1 VNPHQQKQ
9 LEEHLRSMPK
19 SEQDKLFKR
28 AAELRRDDQKKQ
40 KSERKRFEDLDA
52 PRPGSTKRKGDPVRL
67 VALKLLAQDL
77 SRAESKGE
85 HAESEDQA
93 PAATR
98 SGTVVGVTK
107 RRCTVR
113 PAEAFDLTRA
123 DREPG
128 GGVEDIDCRLPAA
141 LAGRQQSEFCV
152 GDRVRYSVHE
162 DARTGEPEVDHVE
175 PRTTVLARR
184 DPHTQQRRAI
194 VANID
199 AVVVVVSV
207 VSPPLHPRLIDRYLI
222 AIEDS
227 WVESLSGRHADDPDP
242 AQAVLAVNKADL
254 LADLTDAERA
264 HELGKLAPYRALGLP
279 VIECSAAT
287 SSGLEDLRRA
297 LAGKVVAFVGHSGVG
312 KSSLT
317 NALDPRLGIAVKT
330 IGTAANRGRH
340 TTTSSQMHEI
350 APASPG
356 DAPFWVIDTP
366 GIRFFTLEDMTPA
379 ELRDSFPEIR
389 ALRRGCKFNDC
400 THTHEPGCAVR
411 PDGPG
416 GGVHPA
422 RYETYVRLLE
432 EIDQGGARPPTQR
445 IRPLPADSRPGD
457 SQPADSQPAEPA
469 PDESD

>member
-1 VNPHQQKQ
+1 
-9 LEEHLRSMPK
+9 MPK
-19 SEQDKLFKR
+19 AEQDKLFKR
-28 AAELRRDDQKKQ
+28 ATELRRDDQKKQ
-40 KSERKRFEDLDA
+40 KTERKRFEDLDA
-52 PRPGSTKRKGDPVRL
+52 PRPGSTKRKGDPLRL

-77 SRAESKGE
+77 SRSEAKGE
-85 HAESEDQA
+85 QGESA
-93 PAATR
+93 HAATNTTHA
-98 SGTVVGVTK
+98 GTVVAVTK

-113 PAEAFDLTRA
+113 PAEAFDLART
-123 DREPG
+123 DRDTY
-128 GGVEDIDCRLPAA
+128 EDIDCRLPAA

-227 WVESLSGRHADDPDP
+227 WVEAISGRHADDPDP

-254 LADLTDAERA
+254 LADLTDEERA
-264 HELGKLAPYRALGLP
+264 HELGKLEPYRALGLP

-287 SSGLEDLRRA
+287 ASGLEDLRRA

-317 NALDPRLGIAVKT
+317 NAMDPRLGIAVKT
-330 IGTAANRGRH
+330 VGTAANRGRH

-366 GIRFFTLEDMTPA
+366 GIRFFTLEDMSET

-389 ALRRGCKFNDC
+389 ALRQRCKFNDC
-400 THTHEPGCAVR
+400 THTHEPGCAVKAAAEAFT
-411 PDGPG
+411 PEADGKGPTI
-416 GGVHPA
+416 HPA
-422 RYETYVRLLE
+422 RYDAYLRLLE
-432 EIDQGGARPPTQR
+432 EISADSSRLPTER
-445 IRPLPADSRPGD
+445 IRPL
-457 SQPADSQPAEPA
+457 A
-469 PDESD
+469 PDPKPGEPG

>member
-1 VNPHQQKQ
+1 
-9 LEEHLRSMPK
+9 MPK
-19 SEQDKLFKR
+19 AEQDRLFKR
-28 AAELRRDDQKKQ
+28 AAELRRDEQKKQ

-52 PRPGSTKRKGDPVRL
+52 PRPGSTRRKSDPVRL

-77 SRAESKGE
+77 SRSEGKGE
-85 HAESEDQA
+85 RGEPTHNVTNTTHA
-93 PAATR
+93 
-98 SGTVVGVTK
+98 GTVVAVTK

-113 PAEAFDLTRA
+113 PAEAFDLDRT

-128 GGVEDIDCRLPAA
+128 GGVEDIACRLPAS
-141 LAGRQQSEFCV
+141 LAGRQQAELCV
-152 GDRVRYSVHE
+152 GDRVRYSVHADE
-162 DARTGEPEVDHVE
+162 RTGEPEVDHVE

-227 WVESLSGRHADDPDP
+227 WVEQGGGSSSGRHADDPDP

-254 LADLTDAERA
+254 LAGLSDADRA
-264 HELGKLAPYRALGLP
+264 HELGKLEPYRALGLP
-279 VIECSAAT
+279 IVECSAADLT
-287 SSGLEDLRRA
+287 GLDALRHE

-330 IGTAANRGRH
+330 VGTAANRGRH

-350 APASPG
+350 APANEG

-366 GIRFFTLEDMTPA
+366 GIRFFTLEDMTEA

-400 THTHEPGCAVR
+400 THTHEPGCAVKAAAESFE
-411 PDGPG
+411 PATG
-416 GGVHPA
+416 GAKTHDPTIHPA
-422 RYETYVRLLE
+422 RYDAYLRLLD
-432 EIDQGGARPPTQR
+432 EIGEGGSRPPTER
-445 IRPLPADSRPGD
+445 IRPMPDEPRPG
-457 SQPADSQPAEPA
+457 EPG
-469 PDESD
+469 